1 MKKLFLLVSLPV
13 VAAGLSLAIM
23 NKPTVLYAEGE
34 SEPET
39 SEPAPES
46 SEEPITSSEEP
57 VETEESKALDEVK
70 AWLGQHLD
78 KQMVANI
85 ITWCSEAGVLTGLL
99 GIYIKY
105 RKFKYKTLEDLVNLV
120 KAEVG
125 KYLTEAFNN
134 LSEEKIKKLECAV
147 ETLEQSNE
155 TMMKV
160 LVLMQDSTKAGK
172 VALLDFLGSKT
183 NSKEI
188 KEAAEEVTKELE
200 EQKVKEDA
208 VKEAVKEDY
217 EKIF

>member
-34 SEPET
+34 EPET

-70 AWLGQHLD
+70 AWLNQHLD

-134 LSEEKIKKLECAV
+134 LSEEKIKKLEGAV

-183 NSKEI
+183 NSKEV

>member
-46 SEEPITSSEEP
+46 SEEPVVVEE
-57 VETEESKALDEVK
+57 ETEESKALDEVK

-134 LSEEKIKKLECAV
+134 LSEEKIKKLEGAV